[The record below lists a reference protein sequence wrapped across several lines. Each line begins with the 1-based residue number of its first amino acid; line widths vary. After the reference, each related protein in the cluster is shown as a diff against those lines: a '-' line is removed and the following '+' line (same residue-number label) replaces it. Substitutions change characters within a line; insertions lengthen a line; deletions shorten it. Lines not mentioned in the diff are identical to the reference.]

1 MGCGSEPVGRRCPES
16 SPKVSPMTRGTCG
29 ALCSKWILPK
39 KKALALN
46 PTCELSTVNAH
57 PLSAKHADTPLAG
70 TEGLSRTRSPGG

>member
-1 MGCGSEPVGRRCPES
+1 MLKMDP
-16 SPKVSPMTRGTCG
+16 
-29 ALCSKWILPK
+29 PK

-70 TEGLSRTRSPGG
+70 TEGLSSTRCPGGGVVAQHESASVERCVLLSSRYLTAPSR